1 MDELDRIL
9 SSEKA
14 LQPSSGLTAAVMER
28 VRREAAEPEPIAFP
42 WRRFVPGA
50 IACFVL
56 LVAGLVM
63 IAQYGIPQS
72 SGTSQLD
79 VEQLLSSP
87 EVLAWGW
94 AAAALAFAWVVLKMS
109 FRFSFRR
116 I

>member
-9 SSEKA
+9 SSEKS
-14 LQPSSGLTAAVMER
+14 LEPSSGLTAAVMER
-28 VRREAAEPEPIAFP
+28 VRREATEPDPIAFP

-56 LVAGLVM
+56 LVVGLIM

-72 SGTSQLD
+72 SGTSQID
-79 VEQLLSSP
+79 VEQILRSP
-87 EVLAWGW
+87 QAVAWGW
-94 AAAALAFAWVVLKMS
+94 AAAALAFAWVVWQMS
-109 FRFSFRR
+109 YRFSFKR